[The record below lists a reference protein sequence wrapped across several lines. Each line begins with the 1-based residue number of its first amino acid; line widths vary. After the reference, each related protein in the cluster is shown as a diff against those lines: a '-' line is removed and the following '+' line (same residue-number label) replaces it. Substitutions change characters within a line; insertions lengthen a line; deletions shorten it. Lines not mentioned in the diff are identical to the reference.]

1 MEKLQERLGKL
12 TGGVSIIHVGGNSE
26 IEMKEKKDRVEDAL
40 YATRAAIDEGIVPG
54 GGAALVHAV
63 QKVMETLGREFTEFE
78 NLVTTACVAPFKK
91 ILTNAGYS
99 EKEIND
105 LIIKVY
111 SGNKTWKGYD
121 LKADEVVD
129 MKEAGII
136 DPLKVTRTALEN
148 AASVA
153 GTVLLTECIIADDP
167 DAKSNADE
175 VDEMTRQLMLG

>member
-54 GGAALVHAV
+54 GGVALLHARHDF
-63 QKVMETLGREFTEFE
+63 EINDSIGRKIVFE
-78 NLVTTACVAPFKK
+78 ACEAPLFK
-91 ILTNAGYS
+91 ILTNAGYELS
-99 EKEIND
+99 EAVEIGHTLLTSD
-105 LIIKVY
+105 Y
-111 SGNKTWKGYD
+111 WTGYD
-121 LKADEVVD
+121 LKTESVVN

-136 DPLKVTRTALEN
+136 DPAKVTRTALEN

-167 DAKSNADE
+167 ENKEDNQAGKD
-175 VDEMTRQLMLG
+175 LMFG